1 MVCVWWV
8 TVQVD
13 FKSCFRPKPF
23 GLLPNPLILPS
34 QYFFLINYV
43 LQHMVGLQSPELT
56 EVLVS
61 QLQGNFAYL
70 SQNKYASNV
79 VEKCLIESEPDIATK
94 IILELVKSPNAPS
107 LLVDPYGNFV
117 IQSALKV
124 SRGIAKECLRE
135 LILRNV
141 NSMQSNLYGKKIL
154 EKVEKK
160 RTIYK

>member
-1 MVCVWWV
+1 MYIHNTTEQKVRGVGRPSRPL
-8 TVQVD
+8 Q
-13 FKSCFRPKPF
+13 CFAHGYSPKPF
-23 GLLPNPLILPS
+23 DL
-34 QYFFLINYV
+34 NYV

-94 IILELVKSPNAPS
+94 IVLELVKSPNAPS

-124 SRGIAKECLRE
+124 SRGIAKDCLRE

-160 RTIYK
+160 RNIYN